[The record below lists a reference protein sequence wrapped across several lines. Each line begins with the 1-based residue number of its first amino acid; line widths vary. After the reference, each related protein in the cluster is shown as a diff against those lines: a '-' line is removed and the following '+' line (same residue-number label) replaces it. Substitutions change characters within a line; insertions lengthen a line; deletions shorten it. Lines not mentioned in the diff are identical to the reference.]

1 MEVCTPAQRNYV
13 GALFMLP
20 WSVGCMLMPGI
31 AYLVQ
36 PWRWLQAVYATL
48 FLGTLT
54 YIWSVYIAAQV
65 VVVAFGTH
73 E

>member
-1 MEVCTPAQRNYV
+1 MEVCSPSQRNYV

-31 AYLVQ
+31 AYLLR
-36 PWRWLQAVYATL
+36 PWRCLQAVYAAL
-48 FLGTLT
+48 FLGTLA
-54 YIWSVYIAAQV
+54 YIWSVYIATQIV
-65 VVVAFGTH
+65 NVALGTN